1 MVTSQIVW
9 LFFLI
14 LDIKPILYDSL
25 GLQYEHVTDL
35 SFVGRRKMAQF
46 VIKEHFGH
54 VTPNRI
60 DVKMDMKITGSA
72 GGSAKPAGNTTWTQ
86 E

>member
-1 MVTSQIVW
+1 
-9 LFFLI
+9 
-14 LDIKPILYDSL
+14 
-25 GLQYEHVTDL
+25 
-35 SFVGRRKMAQF
+35 MAQF

-72 GGSAKPAGNTTWTQ
+72 KPVGNNTWTQ
-86 E
+86 D

>member
-1 MVTSQIVW
+1 
-9 LFFLI
+9 
-14 LDIKPILYDSL
+14 
-25 GLQYEHVTDL
+25 
-35 SFVGRRKMAQF
+35 MAQF

-72 GGSAKPAGNTTWTQ
+72 GTPKPAGNNTWTQ